1 MQKLIPTLLLSSLL
15 GLLPSAN
22 AADAAK
28 LSVKSP
34 DGQITVTF
42 SITDAGAP
50 QYAVNYNCKPLIL
63 DSQLG
68 IKLQGDADLVDGFS
82 IAQTSTVYN
91 DESWKPVT
99 GERSV
104 IRDHYNELTINLSQG
119 KQPNLQIKFRA
130 YDEGM
135 AFCYRFAKQ
144 SGRFTITEEL
154 SQFRF
159 TADHFCWDTKD
170 PQEVYRR
177 VPISQAGNNI
187 ERPLVVE
194 INDSPIVALG
204 EARLVDYARLRFK
217 TTAANTFG
225 IELGS
230 EVQVEAPY
238 DTPWRYVMIG
248 DSPGELLENNDLL
261 PNLNEPCAIKDT
273 SWIKPGKVIR
283 TELNTEAAKATID
296 WAKQMGAAHILIDAG
311 WYGPENDTKSD
322 ATTVTIDPKRYSGP
336 LDMQAVIDYGKQH
349 GIGVILYVNR
359 RALEQQLDEL
369 LPLYKKWGVS
379 GIKFG
384 FVHVGSQQWTKW
396 VHDAVKKC
404 ADYQMIVD
412 IHDDYRPTG
421 WSRTYPNL
429 LTQEGI
435 HGNEEMPTAKDN
447 VLLPFTRFLCGA
459 ADYTVCYYS
468 SRIQT
473 TRAHQLAA
481 SIVYYSPIQLLF
493 WYDRPRNFKDADA
506 HDLEVF
512 KELVT
517 VWDDTKVLHGEME
530 KFVSIARRSGD
541 KWFVG
546 TMNAAEPR
554 KLEIPLSFLKPDVN
568 YTANIKSD
576 GHPDGSDPTKVV
588 STTQIIT
595 YKDILTADMAHNG
608 GQAIILTPVK

>member
-217 TTAANTFG
+217 TAAANTFG

-230 EVQVEAPY
+230 EVKVESPY
-238 DTPWRYVMIG
+238 DTPW
-248 DSPGELLENNDLL
+248 
-261 PNLNEPCAIKDT
+261 
-273 SWIKPGKVIR
+273 
-283 TELNTEAAKATID
+283 
-296 WAKQMGAAHILIDAG
+296 
-311 WYGPENDTKSD
+311 
-322 ATTVTIDPKRYSGP
+322 
-336 LDMQAVIDYGKQH
+336 
-349 GIGVILYVNR
+349 
-359 RALEQQLDEL
+359 
-369 LPLYKKWGVS
+369 
-379 GIKFG
+379 
-384 FVHVGSQQWTKW
+384 
-396 VHDAVKKC
+396 
-404 ADYQMIVD
+404 
-412 IHDDYRPTG
+412 
-421 WSRTYPNL
+421 
-429 LTQEGI
+429 
-435 HGNEEMPTAKDN
+435 
-447 VLLPFTRFLCGA
+447 
-459 ADYTVCYYS
+459 
-468 SRIQT
+468 
-473 TRAHQLAA
+473 
-481 SIVYYSPIQLLF
+481 
-493 WYDRPRNFKDADA
+493 
-506 HDLEVF
+506 
-512 KELVT
+512 
-517 VWDDTKVLHGEME
+517 
-530 KFVSIARRSGD
+530 
-541 KWFVG
+541 
-546 TMNAAEPR
+546 
-554 KLEIPLSFLKPDVN
+554 
-568 YTANIKSD
+568 
-576 GHPDGSDPTKVV
+576 
-588 STTQIIT
+588 
-595 YKDILTADMAHNG
+595 
-608 GQAIILTPVK
+608 